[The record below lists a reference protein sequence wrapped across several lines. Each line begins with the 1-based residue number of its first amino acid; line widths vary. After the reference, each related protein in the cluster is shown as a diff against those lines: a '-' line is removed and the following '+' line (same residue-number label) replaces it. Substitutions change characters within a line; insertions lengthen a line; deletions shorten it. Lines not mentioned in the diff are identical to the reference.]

1 MWIEIILNIDI
12 HLSYS
17 FSLFLESY
25 PAMKEIT
32 KTLEEIDEENIIG
45 LRIIY
50 FENPIWLENL
60 QLKKKSK

>member
-25 PAMKEIT
+25 PAMKQIT

>member
-1 MWIEIILNIDI
+1 MT
-12 HLSYS
+12 
-17 FSLFLESY
+17 LESY

-32 KTLEEIDEENIIG
+32 NTLEEIDEENIIG

-50 FENPIWLENL
+50 FENTIWLENL

>member
-1 MWIEIILNIDI
+1 MWIEIILNIDK

-17 FSLFLESY
+17 LSLESY
-25 PAMKEIT
+25 PAMKRIT

-50 FENPIWLENL
+50 FENTIWLENL

>member
-25 PAMKEIT
+25 PAMKQIT

-50 FENPIWLENL
+50 FENTIWLENL

>member
-1 MWIEIILNIDI
+1 MT
-12 HLSYS
+12 
-17 FSLFLESY
+17 LESY

-50 FENPIWLENL
+50 FENTIWLENL
-60 QLKKKSK
+60 QLKKKVNREIHLYDYYYYL